1 MADHKVQL
9 LNKGGSSLAPA
20 TKLAYVGLVSSGG
33 IKITGNTITTSA
45 IPQANISGLTAAL
58 NGKQATLKNGWGMT
72 VNGATVSINRYYNI
86 QSDITAGS
94 VTLSAGC
101 AYHIYANGAVVTL
114 VDETY
119 ENQHPDQ
126 FGLEGHAMIYLTNS
140 AYLKTTSNVVIGTP
154 LTPNMYNNC
163 TLRFHDGH
171 CIIDVEDTKA
181 PA

>member
-1 MADHKVQL
+1 MADKKVQL

-20 TKLAYVGLVSSGG
+20 TQLAYVGLSSGGG

-45 IPQANISGLTAAL
+45 IPQANISGLSTSLNAL
-58 NGKQATLKNGWGMT
+58 QDTLKSGWGMT
-72 VNGATVSINRYYNI
+72 VNGATVSVNRYYSL
-86 QSDITAGS
+86 QPDVTAGS

-101 AYHIYANGAVVTL
+101 AYRIYANGAVVTL

-119 ENQHPDQ
+119 ANSHPDQ
-126 FGLEGHAMIYLTNS
+126 FGLEGHAMIYLTNQ
-140 AYLKTTSNVVIGTP
+140 AYIKTDGNVVIGTP

-171 CIIDVEDTKA
+171 CIVDVEDTVA
-181 PA
+181 P